1 MAGTCC
7 ASKLRVGSGVLLA
20 LCVASWVI
28 ALGGLGSINW
38 LVCSDYEKTMQDI
51 QDNSNKNFNMS
62 NTAEREAYSYT
73 MSSQL
78 NIPEPGSPAAKD
90 IAVCARSWR
99 WEWFAM
105 FFQFVIAASAL
116 VVTMCPKRLLRARFP
131 LSIMLAI
138 ATAIIMIA
146 VNNNIADVWFFWDS
160 HKMFADW
167 TGVLSKLYMSSAALV
182 TGWIL
187 VIFFNLCWIGF
198 TLDCE
203 DGASKECAAAPITGD
218 VESADTKK

>member
-1 MAGTCC
+1 MPSL
-7 ASKLRVGSGVLLA
+7 SKLVGYGLLSFA
-20 LCVASWVI
+20 LLFTLANCCPSCR
-28 ALGGLGSINW
+28 

-78 NIPEPGSPAAKD
+78 KIPEPGSPAAKD

-138 ATAIIMIA
+138 ATAIIM
-146 VNNNIADVWFFWDS
+146 VGPN
-160 HKMFADW
+160 
-167 TGVLSKLYMSSAALV
+167 
-182 TGWIL
+182 
-187 VIFFNLCWIGF
+187 
-198 TLDCE
+198 
-203 DGASKECAAAPITGD
+203 
-218 VESADTKK
+218 